1 MINVWVHIEGCF
13 LNLFEYFEKSNY
25 FCLCIRLVDFF
36 FTELLRQLS
45 VKRKVTVNNSE
56 TPRCLYTK
64 KIDP

>member
-36 FTELLRQLS
+36 FHRVAKATQCE
-45 VKRKVTVNNSE
+45 KKGHSE
-56 TPRCLYTK
+56 QFRNT
-64 KIDP
+64 